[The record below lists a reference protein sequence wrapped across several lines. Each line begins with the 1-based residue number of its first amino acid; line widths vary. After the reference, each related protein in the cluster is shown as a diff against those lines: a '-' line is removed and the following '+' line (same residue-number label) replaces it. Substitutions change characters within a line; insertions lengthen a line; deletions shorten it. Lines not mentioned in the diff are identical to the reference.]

1 MPSIRVIFGGA
12 IVCLFVC
19 GLFGGQAAAQ
29 TASTEP
35 VGKPIQLLQL
45 THPGKPEA
53 KPHERSAAKHT
64 SKSHLAAKKSAS
76 PKLASKESTS
86 NGAPHVTA
94 AVAAAAAPQAPP
106 APTSETAWPAAARA
120 SVAESVAAVPTTL
133 QIDGQTVRVA
143 SPDDANE
150 IDLAIERGA
159 LPAAA
164 PAVKAANTE
173 TATPAD
179 KSDSAAAAVS
189 QTPSS
194 KVGSASWLMQ
204 VMAALGAAVAA
215 GSGAWFLIGSAPY
228 TADQGERHRQHDHHG
243 FSHAPEIQV

>member
-1 MPSIRVIFGGA
+1 MPSIRVIVGGA

-106 APTSETAWPAAARA
+106 APTSETAWPVATQA
-120 SVAESVAAVPTTL
+120 SVAESAAAVPATL
-133 QIDGQTVRVA
+133 QPGKAIAPPSELVIDGQTVRVA

-164 PAVKAANTE
+164 PAVKAASTE
-173 TATPAD
+173 TAAPTD

-194 KVGSASWLMQ
+194 KVGSTSWLMQ

-215 GSGAWFLIGSAPY
+215 GSVAWFLIGSAP
-228 TADQGERHRQHDHHG
+228 QRMVSVSE
-243 FSHAPEIQV
+243 

>member
-1 MPSIRVIFGGA
+1 MPSIRVIVGGA

-64 SKSHLAAKKSAS
+64 SKSHLAAKKPAS

-150 IDLAIERGA
+150 IDLAIEQGA

-179 KSDSAAAAVS
+179 KPDSAAAAVS

>member
-1 MPSIRVIFGGA
+1 MRVIVGGA
-12 IVCLFVC
+12 IGWLFIC

-45 THPGKPEA
+45 THPPEA
-53 KPHERSAAKHT
+53 KPHERSAAKRT

-94 AVAAAAAPQAPP
+94 VVAAAAAPQAPP
-106 APTSETAWPAAARA
+106 APPSETAWPVATQA
-120 SVAESVAAVPTTL
+120 SVAESAAAVPATL
-133 QIDGQTVRVA
+133 QPGPAIAPPSELVIDGQTVRVA

-150 IDLAIERGA
+150 IDLATNEQGA

-164 PAVKAANTE
+164 PAVKAASTE
-173 TATPAD
+173 TAAPAD

-194 KVGSASWLMQ
+194 KVGSTSWLMQ

-215 GSGAWFLIGSAPY
+215 GSVAWFLIGSAP
-228 TADQGERHRQHDHHG
+228 QRMVSVSE
-243 FSHAPEIQV
+243 

>member
-1 MPSIRVIFGGA
+1 MRVIVGGA
-12 IVCLFVC
+12 IGCLFVC
-19 GLFGGQAAAQ
+19 GLFGGQATAQ

-94 AVAAAAAPQAPP
+94 VVAAAAAPQAPP
-106 APTSETAWPAAARA
+106 APTSEPPGQWRRRPASPRA
-120 SVAESVAAVPTTL
+120 PQLCPTL
-133 QIDGQTVRVA
+133 QPGPAIAPPSELVIDGQTVRVA

-150 IDLAIERGA
+150 IDLATDEQGA

-173 TATPAD
+173 TAAPAD

-194 KVGSASWLMQ
+194 KVSSTSWLMQ

-215 GSGAWFLIGSAPY
+215 GSVAWFLIGSAPQRMVSVK
-228 TADQGERHRQHDHHG
+228 A
-243 FSHAPEIQV
+243 APSVATPA

>member
-1 MPSIRVIFGGA
+1 MPSMRVIVGGA
-12 IVCLFVC
+12 IGCLFIC

-94 AVAAAAAPQAPP
+94 VVAAAAAPQAPP
-106 APTSETAWPAAARA
+106 APTSETAWPVATQA
-120 SVAESVAAVPTTL
+120 SVAESAATVPATL
-133 QIDGQTVRVA
+133 QPGKAIAPPSELVIDGQTVRVA

-150 IDLAIERGA
+150 IDLATNEQGA

-164 PAVKAANTE
+164 PAVKAASTE
-173 TATPAD
+173 TAAPAD

-194 KVGSASWLMQ
+194 KVGSTSWLMQ

-215 GSGAWFLIGSAPY
+215 GSVAWLLIGSAP
-228 TADQGERHRQHDHHG
+228 QRMVSVSE
-243 FSHAPEIQV
+243 

>member
-1 MPSIRVIFGGA
+1 MRVIVGGA
-12 IVCLFVC
+12 IGCLFIC

-64 SKSHLAAKKSAS
+64 SKSHLAAKKPAS

-106 APTSETAWPAAARA
+106 APTSETAWPAAAQA
-120 SVAESVAAVPTTL
+120 SVAESVAAVPATL
-133 QIDGQTVRVA
+133 QPGPAIAPPSELVIDGQTVRVA

-150 IDLAIERGA
+150 IDLAIEQGA

-173 TATPAD
+173 TAAPAD

-215 GSGAWFLIGSAPY
+215 GSGRFQL
-228 TADQGERHRQHDHHG
+228 RR
-243 FSHAPEIQV
+243 

>member
-1 MPSIRVIFGGA
+1 MPSMRVIVGGA
-12 IVCLFVC
+12 IGCLFIC

-94 AVAAAAAPQAPP
+94 VVAAAAAPQAPP
-106 APTSETAWPAAARA
+106 APTSETAWPVATQA
-120 SVAESVAAVPTTL
+120 SVAESAATVPATQPAIAPPSEL
-133 QIDGQTVRVA
+133 VIDGQTVRVA

-150 IDLAIERGA
+150 IDLATNEQGA

-164 PAVKAANTE
+164 PAVKAASTE
-173 TATPAD
+173 TAAPAD

-194 KVGSASWLMQ
+194 KVGSTSWLM
-204 VMAALGAAVAA
+204 
-215 GSGAWFLIGSAPY
+215 
-228 TADQGERHRQHDHHG
+228 
-243 FSHAPEIQV
+243 

>member
-1 MPSIRVIFGGA
+1 MRVIVGGA
-12 IVCLFVC
+12 IACLFIC

-64 SKSHLAAKKSAS
+64 SKSHLAAKKPAS

-150 IDLAIERGA
+150 IDLAIEQGA

-173 TATPAD
+173 TAAPAD

-194 KVGSASWLMQ
+194 KVGSTSWLMQ

>member
-1 MPSIRVIFGGA
+1 MPSIRVIVGGA

-53 KPHERSAAKHT
+53 KPHERSVAKHT
-64 SKSHLAAKKSAS
+64 SKSHLAAKKPAS

-106 APTSETAWPAAARA
+106 APTSETARPAAAQA
-120 SVAESVAAVPTTL
+120 SVAESVAAVPATL
-133 QIDGQTVRVA
+133 QPGPAIAPPSELVIDGQTVRVA

-173 TATPAD
+173 TAAPAD

-215 GSGAWFLIGSAPY
+215 GSVAWFLIGSAP
-228 TADQGERHRQHDHHG
+228 QRMVSVSE
-243 FSHAPEIQV
+243 